1 MSALGQK
8 QTSAHVRV
16 MSALPSKATS
26 TSTVDF
32 LVFSNPPQEH
42 GSLWLFAPQ
51 SRPAIP
57 HRPADQ
63 AIAGKSACPLR
74 FRHAANHMCDPEML
88 SGLISFNAT
97 QQFLFQRS
105 PEVCEPHNLGRS
117 SELRESL
124 NLRLE
129 TIEELDDFAIFS
141 TQRVKARV
149 SRHQLANGC
158 FIFGKLC

>member
-1 MSALGQK
+1 
-8 QTSAHVRV
+8 
-16 MSALPSKATS
+16 
-26 TSTVDF
+26 
-32 LVFSNPPQEH
+32 
-42 GSLWLFAPQ
+42 
-51 SRPAIP
+51 
-57 HRPADQ
+57 
-63 AIAGKSACPLR
+63 
-74 FRHAANHMCDPEML
+74 MCDPEML

-129 TIEELDDFAIFS
+129 TIEELDDFAIFL

-149 SRHQLANGC
+149 FRNQLANGC